1 MINNQ
6 ELEVLVLGWLVL
18 EYVVKD
24 LMFKK
29 LGIFC
34 DITSLVSW
42 TYRERTST
50 SFPGDRLIRL
60 LVLQQEEIKASSR
73 TPMIIAEK
81 DDVMADIPSKAFKDN
96 KQ

>member
-18 EYVVKD
+18 EYVVED
-24 LMFKK
+24 LMFKQ

-81 DDVMADIPSKAFKDN
+81 DDVMADIPSQAFKDN
-96 KQ
+96 KK